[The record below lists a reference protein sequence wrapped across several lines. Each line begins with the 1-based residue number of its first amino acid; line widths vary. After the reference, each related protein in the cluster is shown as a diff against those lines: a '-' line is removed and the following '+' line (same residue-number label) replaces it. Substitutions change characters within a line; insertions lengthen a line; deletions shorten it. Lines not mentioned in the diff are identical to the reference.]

1 MTTQDNAV
9 GRRQVLAGAGIGL
22 GATAIAA
29 CSGGGG
35 ERSDG
40 TSPSQKAAP
49 PATES
54 SAGTSAPG
62 QAAGT
67 LAKTS
72 QVPVGSGVIVDDVVL
87 TQPTAGVFK
96 GLSTVCTH
104 ARCAVSSVADGKI
117 TCPCHGSTFD
127 LDGAVLKGPATK
139 PLATVAVTAQGQ
151 DIVKG

>member
-1 MTTQDNAV
+1 MTTHENTV

-29 CSGGGG
+29 CSGYGGG
-35 ERSDG
+35 RGDAESTGKTD
-40 TSPSQKAAP
+40 AAT
-49 PATES
+49 A
-54 SAGTSAPG
+54 TSAPG
-62 QAAGT
+62 ETPASPGV
-67 LAKTS
+67 LATTS

-104 ARCAVSSVADGKI
+104 AGCAVSSVADGKI
-117 TCPCHGSTFD
+117 ICPCHGSTFG

-139 PLATVAVTAQGQ
+139 PLAAVPVSVHGQ

>member
-29 CSGGGG
+29 CSGSG
-35 ERSDG
+35 
-40 TSPSQKAAP
+40 QKAAP

-54 SAGTSAPG
+54 STGTSAPG

-67 LAKTS
+67 LATTS

-104 ARCAVSSVADGKI
+104 AGCAVSSVADGKI

-139 PLATVAVTAQGQ
+139 PLATVAVTVQGQ

>member
-29 CSGGGG
+29 CSGSG
-35 ERSDG
+35 
-40 TSPSQKAAP
+40 QKAAP

-54 SAGTSAPG
+54 STGTSAPG

-72 QVPVGSGVIVDDVVL
+72 QVPVGSGLIVDDVVL

-104 ARCAVSSVADGKI
+104 AGCAVSSVADGKI

-139 PLATVAVTAQGQ
+139 PLATVAVTVQGQ
-151 DIVKG
+151 DIVKD